1 MNDNYRTVERFVSNL
16 LENKSVSNYIQENQF
31 NVFKNVP
38 SKLVVDLTN
47 EYNISEN
54 NTTQETLSPKF
65 PELSFSLLFHFY
77 LNDTFFVSIGLFVP
91 IFVTLDCYP
100 SHYFSPPL

>member
-54 NTTQETLSPKF
+54 NTTINKQILLGYIKKRIDQELKNWDVIIDSQVRNDKKMIDFAGLS
-65 PELSFSLLFHFY
+65 
-77 LNDTFFVSIGLFVP
+77 VSR
-91 IFVTLDCYP
+91 
-100 SHYFSPPL
+100 